1 MLRVKLQFSA
11 EFGLDPEATKIWWL
25 IDPKECLFISDL
37 IYQLFHRLNLRKF
50 APNGVILAI
59 DDYIL
64 LPSHP
69 IAILRDND
77 IIW

>member
-11 EFGLDPEATKIWWL
+11 DFGFDPEITKIWWL
-25 IDPKECLFISDL
+25 IDPKECLFVSDL

-50 APNGVILAI
+50 APNGVILTI
-59 DDYIL
+59 DEYTL